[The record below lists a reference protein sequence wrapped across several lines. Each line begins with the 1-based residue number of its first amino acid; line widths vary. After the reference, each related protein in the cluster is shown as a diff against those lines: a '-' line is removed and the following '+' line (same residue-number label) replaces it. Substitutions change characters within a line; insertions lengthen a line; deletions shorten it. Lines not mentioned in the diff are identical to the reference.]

1 MNMIRA
7 KVHALSAVMCL
18 LFAFFSVNAGAQTTP
33 WVGDTL
39 DGRVCALIATGVAE
53 GYGPFDYRFHKNR
66 LPLVEGAHFTPDVE
80 NLVRGKTAEHPMPD
94 INYTL
99 NRFPNHHRALYAAIR
114 YALGE
119 SSYPRR
125 EGFYAECYLQRA
137 INFSPTDP
145 TPYMLFGLYLHRM
158 KKLDRALE
166 MYERAED
173 LAPNDGNLLYNM
185 GLLHFDLGNYDQSR
199 HYADE
204 AYRRG
209 IDLPG
214 LRRKLQEASH
224 RQ

>member
-1 MNMIRA
+1 MNRSKIP
-7 KVHALSAVMCL
+7 ALCNAIYLLGLVTSGAVD
-18 LFAFFSVNAGAQTTP
+18 AQTTP
-33 WVGDTL
+33 WVGETL
-39 DGRVCALIATGVAE
+39 DGRVCSLIATGVAE
-53 GYGPFDYRFHKNR
+53 GYGPFDYRFHKDR

-145 TPYMLFGLYLHRM
+145 TPYLLFGLYLHRM
-158 KKLDRALE
+158 QKLDRSLE
-166 MYERAED
+166 MYEKAEN
-173 LAPNDGNLLYNM
+173 LAPNDGNLMYNL
-185 GLLHFDLGNYDQSR
+185 GLLHFDKGNYGESR
-199 HYADE
+199 RYAEE

-214 LRRKLQEASH
+214 LRRKLQEAN
-224 RQ
+224 RW